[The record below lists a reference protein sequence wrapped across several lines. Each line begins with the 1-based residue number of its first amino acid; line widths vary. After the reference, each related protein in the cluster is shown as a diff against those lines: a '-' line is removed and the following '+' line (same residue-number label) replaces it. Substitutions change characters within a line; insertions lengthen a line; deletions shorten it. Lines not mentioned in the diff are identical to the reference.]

1 MQLLNLLVPVS
12 LPEPSPPL
20 ALLSLPQ
27 LDLQQ
32 VLLVF
37 HPQLLPLEELEGVL
51 GVCELALGLVELVL
65 KELVV
70 TGVRR

>member
-12 LPEPSPPL
+12 LPQTSPPL

-27 LDLQQ
+27 LDLEQ

-37 HPQLLPLEELEGVL
+37 HPQLLPLEELERVL
-51 GVCELALGLVELVL
+51 GVCELTLGLVELVL